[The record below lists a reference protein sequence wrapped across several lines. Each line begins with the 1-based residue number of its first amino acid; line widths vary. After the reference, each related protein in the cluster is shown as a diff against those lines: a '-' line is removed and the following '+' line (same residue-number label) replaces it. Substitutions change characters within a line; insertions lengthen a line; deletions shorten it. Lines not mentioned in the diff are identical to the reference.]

1 MRDVRY
7 FHKFGTGCSAA
18 APPPREASVPLCA
31 HAKRSASAAACG
43 PPFKNPQRRYLGGGG
58 RNVLRDHEVREASV
72 RELEDAVA
80 RLRPVTASMD
90 DKARHD
96 ARYFANP
103 EQVYAYRSTAT
114 TRCSKRCRWISQ
126 SCHECRYGK
135 RCSPTGP

>member
-43 PPFKNPQRRYLGGGG
+43 PPFKNPQRRDLGGGG

-103 EQVYAYRSTAT
+103 EQVHAQRPTAT
-114 TRCSKRCRWISQ
+114 ARCSNAAAGS
-126 SCHECRYGK
+126 H
-135 RCSPTGP
+135 